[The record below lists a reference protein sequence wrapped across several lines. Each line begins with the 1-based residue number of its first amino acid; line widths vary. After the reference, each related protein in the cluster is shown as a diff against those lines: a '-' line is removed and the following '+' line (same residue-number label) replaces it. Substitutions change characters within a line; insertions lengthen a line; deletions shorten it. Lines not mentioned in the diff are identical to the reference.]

1 MKFAFEKKETAQIV
15 VVFAGTKDNEL
26 VLSPPAA
33 KFDRLSKKR
42 ISTAANAA
50 RFKGG
55 ASSVVTIHSP
65 ANGVDICLLVG
76 VGEMSKING
85 DVIERAAAAAAKAV
99 LTLGPSDMLIKLDGW
114 GKFASGENAARAA
127 FGVGLASYRFD
138 KYRTKLKAE
147 QKPKLENIVVDVE
160 AAKNEFVHY
169 SALLDGV
176 SFARDLSNE
185 PANILNPPE
194 FAARLRELS
203 ALGIEVT
210 VLGEQEMLAL
220 GMGSFL
226 GVGQGSIYPSQLVVM
241 KYNGG
246 ADEKPLALVGKGLCF
261 DSGGISLKP
270 SGGME
275 AMKGDMGGAAAVSG
289 AMLAIAKRKAKANVV
304 GLVGLSEN
312 MADGNAQRPGDI
324 VTSMSGQTIEV
335 LNTDAEGR
343 LVLCDVLTYAQ
354 EKFDPSCVIDVA
366 TLTGAIVISLG
377 SEYAGIFSNNDAMAD
392 KVFKSGTISGEK
404 VWRMPLAPAY
414 DKLIDSPTA
423 DMKNVVQSGPGA
435 GAGSI
440 TAAQFLQRFIKDG
453 MAWVHVDIA
462 GTAMKP
468 IGDDPR
474 EPTWGTGFGVRLFDR
489 LIKDHFEG

>member
-1 MKFAFEKKETAQIV
+1 M
-15 VVFAGTKDNEL
+15 
-26 VLSPPAA
+26 
-33 KFDRLSKKR
+33 R
-42 ISTAANAA
+42 
-50 RFKGG
+50 
-55 ASSVVTIHSP
+55 H
-65 ANGVDICLLVG
+65 
-76 VGEMSKING
+76 
-85 DVIERAAAAAAKAV
+85 
-99 LTLGPSDMLIKLDGW
+99 
-114 GKFASGENAARAA
+114 NAARAA

-275 AMKGDMGGAAAVSG
+275 AMKGDMAW
-289 AMLAIAKRKAKANVV
+289 LACRKIWPMATRNA
-304 GLVGLSEN
+304 LVILLLQCRG
-312 MADGNAQRPGDI
+312 
-324 VTSMSGQTIEV
+324 
-335 LNTDAEGR
+335 
-343 LVLCDVLTYAQ
+343 
-354 EKFDPSCVIDVA
+354 K
-366 TLTGAIVISLG
+366 
-377 SEYAGIFSNNDAMAD
+377 
-392 KVFKSGTISGEK
+392 
-404 VWRMPLAPAY
+404 PLR
-414 DKLIDSPTA
+414 S
-423 DMKNVVQSGPGA
+423 
-435 GAGSI
+435 
-440 TAAQFLQRFIKDG
+440 
-453 MAWVHVDIA
+453 
-462 GTAMKP
+462 
-468 IGDDPR
+468 
-474 EPTWGTGFGVRLFDR
+474 
-489 LIKDHFEG
+489 